1 MTASSISTGSELR
14 RVLTL
19 WELVLYGISIII
31 GAGIYVALG
40 SVMARAGDTAPISFL
55 LAGGAAALTGLCYA
69 ELASRFPEAA
79 GAAAYVQRGFNS
91 KRLSQLTGAAMAL
104 TVAIAAAAIAQ
115 GAVGYLA
122 VLVQLPAPLV
132 TALLIASFTAI
143 AVKGVRES
151 VLLAAAMGV
160 IEIAGLLAVIAV
172 GFTAAPDLDL
182 SRLLPSGTAGW
193 FGVVSGAYIAFFAFI
208 GFETLANMA
217 EEAKDASRTVP
228 RAILG
233 AIASSS
239 LLYVAV
245 AAAVVFSGVGA
256 KNPMMGLFDGRSA
269 IAFATLGSI
278 AVANGVLIEI
288 VMLAR
293 LFYGMARREQLPA
306 FLATINP
313 RTRTPVAATLCAG
326 AIVLA
331 AAVFLPF
338 EHLLVLANAL
348 TLAIFA
354 LVAAALWR
362 VKSRDATAAPFVVP
376 AWVPPVAACIS
387 VALIVAEVAL

>member
-143 AVKGVRES
+143 AIKGVRES

>member
-239 LLYVAV
+239 LFYVAV

-362 VKSRDATAAPFVVP
+362 VKSRDATATPFVVP